1 MRFSTAWEGRWV
13 DARDRLRQYL
23 EQRRELGES
32 EYVLDS
38 LSVEDA
44 LKSLGMRGE
53 LPPGRHAPPSAAR
66 HQAERLAQSGDW
78 REALREFI
86 SAHTRGTS
94 EYTWRRLN
102 RRHLANDIYMPTP
115 INESVGEVIV
125 AIDTS
130 GSISGPILTAFA
142 IRFLKMSPLI

>member
-1 MRFSTAWEGRWV
+1 M

-23 EQRRELGES
+23 EQRSELGES

-53 LPPGRHAPPSAAR
+53 LPTGRHAPPSDAR

-78 REALREFI
+78 REALRAVGAERPG
-86 SAHTRGTS
+86 SAMIA
-94 EYTWRRLN
+94 L
-102 RRHLANDIYMPTP
+102 LF
-115 INESVGEVIV
+115 V
-125 AIDTS
+125 
-130 GSISGPILTAFA
+130 L
-142 IRFLKMSPLI
+142 